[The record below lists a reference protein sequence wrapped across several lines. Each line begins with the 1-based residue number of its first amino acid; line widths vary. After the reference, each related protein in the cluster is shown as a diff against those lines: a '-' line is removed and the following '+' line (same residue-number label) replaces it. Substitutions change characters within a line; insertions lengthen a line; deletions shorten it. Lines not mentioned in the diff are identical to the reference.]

1 MTRKRGPDRS
11 DHSAFSRFTLDTV
24 QRGLVA
30 PTRGVSGRSE
40 SLLFLFP
47 SRLFDPT
54 LFPLSFRRTS
64 GILLHITSLPSR
76 YGIGDIGP
84 EAHRFVDMLAD
95 LNQQLWQVLPLG
107 PVGHGASPYS
117 SLSAFAGNP
126 LLLSPDR
133 LVDEGLVSD
142 GDVDPLRDLP
152 SNRVDFARLIPR
164 KTRVLRT
171 AYDRFSD
178 TRSTRSSLAR
188 AFDEFCLENAGWLDD
203 YALFMALKDAHDGA
217 PWYDWDRSLL
227 RRRPAALH
235 KARDTHADAIEM
247 HAFWQFLFNRE
258 WTDLHARCRAQGVK
272 LFGDMPIYA
281 AHDSADVWANQDLF
295 SLDEDGQPTD
305 VAGVPPDYFSP
316 DGQRWGNPLYQWDTM
331 AARDFD
337 WWTRRV
343 DHVLSRVDLV
353 RIDHFRGFEAYW
365 AIPAEEET
373 AIQGEWVE
381 GPGARLFETLQNELG
396 DVPVVAEDLG
406 VITDDVR
413 ALRDRFGFPG
423 MAILQF
429 AFGDTPQNDYLPHN
443 YDANTVAYTGTHDN
457 DTLLGWWNGP
467 IPDGERDFTR
477 RYLSADAASIVER
490 SLRALLAS
498 SANRVVTP
506 MQDVLELGTEGRMNV
521 PGEAS
526 GNWTWRCTR
535 EDLHHPNFEHLA
547 ELTYLFGR
555 SPKDVTGA
563 PSAGAIKSDGS

>member
-1 MTRKRGPDRS
+1 MS
-11 DHSAFSRFTLDTV
+11 S
-24 QRGLVA
+24 
-30 PTRGVSGRSE
+30 
-40 SLLFLFP
+40 
-47 SRLFDPT
+47 
-54 LFPLSFRRTS
+54 RRTS

-84 EAHRFVDMLAD
+84 EAHRFVDRLAD

-133 LVDEGLVSD
+133 LVEDDLVSESD
-142 GDVDPLRDLP
+142 LDPLRELP
-152 SNRVDFARLIPR
+152 SDHVDFSRLIPR
-164 KTRVLRT
+164 KSEMLRKT
-171 AYDRFSD
+171 YDRFSRERA
-178 TRSTRSSLAR
+178 TRASRAR
-188 AFDEFCLENAGWLDD
+188 AFDAFCAENAGWLDD

-217 PWYDWDRSLL
+217 PWYAWDRPLL
-227 RRRPAALH
+227 CRRPEALQQ
-235 KARDTHADAIEM
+235 ARDTHADVIEM
-247 HAFWQFLFNRE
+247 HAFWQFLFDRQ
-258 WTDLHARCRAQGVK
+258 WSDLHERCRTQDVQ

-295 SLDEDGQPTD
+295 FLDEDGQPTD

-316 DGQRWGNPLYQWDTM
+316 DGQRWGNPLYRWDVM
-331 AARDFD
+331 ADRDFD

-365 AIPAEEET
+365 AIPADEDT
-373 AIQGEWVE
+373 AINGEWVE
-381 GPGARLFETLQNELG
+381 GPGARLFETLQDELG

-406 VITDDVR
+406 VITDEVR
-413 ALRDRFGFPG
+413 ALRDRFAFPG

-429 AFGDTPQNDYLPHN
+429 AFGDTPENDYLPHN

-467 IPDGERDFTR
+467 IPADERDFAR
-477 RYLSADAASIVER
+477 RYLSADATSVTER

-498 SANRVVTP
+498 PADRVVTP

-526 GNWTWRCTR
+526 GNWAWRCTQD
-535 EDLHHPNFEHLA
+535 DLHHPNFEHLA

-555 SPKDVTGA
+555 SQVGATGTSDA
-563 PSAGAIKSDGS
+563 DGVASDATVSASTSDPTPEA